1 MIPRAI
7 LALAVACLAATGNAD
22 AAPEPGAPAQVD
34 CAALLRAHLETDLA
48 LPYEA
53 FDQTEGQGF
62 RVLAARACHREA
74 ADLIERYIAANGA
87 AERSLR
93 WHAAQ
98 LRASSGETAAA
109 IRHARSVLAE
119 SEDFANNPLRWN
131 DYVLATI
138 AFLER
143 DREALLR
150 HRAAVAAGKDAHFGN
165 ALNLKLLDSLVK
177 HYERDYAWATSHI
190 GE

>member
-1 MIPRAI
+1 MRMLVP
-7 LALAVACLAATGNAD
+7 ALAGLLFANGAASAPGPP
-22 AAPEPGAPAQVD
+22 AAAPAQVD
-34 CAALLRAHLETDLA
+34 CTALLRAHLETDLV
-48 LPYEA
+48 LSYEA

-62 RVLAARACHREA
+62 RVLAAHGCHREA
-74 ADLIERYIAANGA
+74 ADLIERYVAATGA
-87 AERSLR
+87 SERSLR

-109 IRHARSVLAE
+109 IRHARSVLSE
-119 SEDFANNPLRWN
+119 SEDFAKQPLRWN
-131 DYVLATI
+131 AYVLATI

-150 HRAAVAAGKDAHFGN
+150 HRAAVAAAKDAHFGN

>member
-1 MIPRAI
+1 MRL
-7 LALAVACLAATGNAD
+7 LALAFAGLSLANG
-22 AAPEPGAPAQVD
+22 AASTPGSAAAVPAPAD

-53 FDQTEGQGF
+53 FDQAEGQGF
-62 RVLAARACHREA
+62 RVLAAHRCHREA

-109 IRHARSVLAE
+109 IRHARSVLSE
-119 SEDFANNPLRWN
+119 SEDFAKQPLRWN